1 MTKDNEHIE
10 SLNDQM
16 IVRREKMEE
25 LRKNGVDPYSGPYK
39 RSHYSSELIAEYD
52 HLSKEELSEESRT
65 S

>member
-25 LRKNGVDPYSGPYK
+25 LRKNGVDPSPCF
-39 RSHYSSELIAEYD
+39 D
-52 HLSKEELSEESRT
+52 W
-65 S
+65 